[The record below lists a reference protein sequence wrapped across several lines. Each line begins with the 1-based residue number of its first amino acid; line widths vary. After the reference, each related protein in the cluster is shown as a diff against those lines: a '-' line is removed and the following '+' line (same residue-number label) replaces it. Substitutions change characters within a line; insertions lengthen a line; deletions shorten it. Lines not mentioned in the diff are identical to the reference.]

1 MSGGSSGMSGGSSG
15 MSGGSSGMSGGSSGM
30 SGGSSGMSSG
40 TADFLW
46 SSSVDSD
53 GYSDI
58 SRSAS
63 SSDDEDNDAHL
74 CDRCALVAQNSDNYP
89 GAFGLDRVE
98 FPPVATVR
106 RRIQLAGGSIGPF
119 VLMLHMFLKFGACIT
134 LMHSTDIPE
143 NLPAMMATYIITDY
157 ASIGPWFAAYDAIR
171 AMCAQLVCNRVR
183 TFVYDILT
191 DGFLRFRER
200 SPACPIT
207 ELVNCLVLCVKALTI
222 PLLHEELE
230 KVKILE
236 RPENRISDVFNAHIA
251 ICFIL
256 DVCAAN
262 HFKMAD
268 GQVRVLLHGTSGGI
282 MNSLDALASHL
293 VDDSA
298 DPVMFA
304 MFRTYRY
311 LRTEH
316 DRLRQFA
323 GLT

>member
-1 MSGGSSGMSGGSSG
+1 MSSSVGSGGSSGMSGGSSDSALSSSVG
-15 MSGGSSGMSGGSSGM
+15 SGGSSCMSGGSS
-30 SGGSSGMSSG
+30 
-40 TADFLW
+40 DFLW
-46 SSSVDSD
+46 SSSVDSS
-53 GYSDI
+53 GTSDI
-58 SRSAS
+58 SRSPS

-74 CDRCALVAQNSDNYP
+74 CDRCALVAQNSDTCP
-89 GAFGLDRVE
+89 GTFGLDRVKI
-98 FPPVATVR
+98 PPVALVFAR
-106 RRIQLAGGSIGPF
+106 SKIAGGSIGPF

-143 NLPAMMATYIITDY
+143 NLPAMLANYIITDY

-171 AMCAQLVCNRVR
+171 TMCAQLVCNRVR

-207 ELVNCLVLCVKALTI
+207 ELVNCLVLCVKALTV
-222 PLLHEELE
+222 PLLQEELE
-230 KVKILE
+230 KVKILA
-236 RPENRISDVFNAHIA
+236 RPENRISDVFNAHLA

-262 HFKMAD
+262 HFKIAD

-282 MNSLDALASHL
+282 MHSLDALASKL

-304 MFRTYRY
+304 LFRTYRY

-316 DRLRQFA
+316 ERLRQFA